1 MKRTLLIFSGLVCVL
16 AFVLPSRVS
25 AQERT
30 VTVQVPANRAW
41 TSTGI
46 SLASGQLVQI
56 EATGT
61 VEASSPSDA
70 RVFYHQVPPEG
81 RRERHSE
88 KPAPLLPALA
98 LLGRIGDGPVLL
110 IGASAQF
117 YAGLPYG
124 TGELQLGINDDL
136 LADNSGSW
144 TVRITVGQGTPPVS
158 SGGQPATP
166 GTTAVSL
173 RGRNGE
179 RFSFHCPPNLTAAQV
194 WGTDLYTDDSSICT
208 AAVHAGLITLQHG
221 GAVTIEIRPGAPS
234 YNASSRNGI
243 SSGGYGGWSGSYVF
257 FGTGGEVRNEPP
269 ASNQIGWDASV
280 TSLRGRN
287 GQRFSYT
294 CPRDG
299 RPGRLWGTDLYTD
312 DSSVCTAA
320 VHAGL
325 ISLENGGEVTIEI
338 RPGAATYAASTRRG
352 VTSTGYGAW
361 SGSYVFVR

>member
-243 SSGGYGGWSGSYVF
+243 SSGGYGGWSGSMCFSERAEKCETSRRQAIRSV
-257 FGTGGEVRNEPP
+257 GMRASHHCAGEMDSALAIPVR
-269 ASNQIGWDASV
+269 V
-280 TSLRGRN
+280 TAGRE
-287 GQRFSYT
+287 GY
-294 CPRDG
+294 
-299 RPGRLWGTDLYTD
+299 
-312 DSSVCTAA
+312 
-320 VHAGL
+320 
-325 ISLENGGEVTIEI
+325 GELT
-338 RPGAATYAASTRRG
+338 STRTTLRF
-352 VTSTGYGAW
+352 APPPCMPD
-361 SGSYVFVR
+361 